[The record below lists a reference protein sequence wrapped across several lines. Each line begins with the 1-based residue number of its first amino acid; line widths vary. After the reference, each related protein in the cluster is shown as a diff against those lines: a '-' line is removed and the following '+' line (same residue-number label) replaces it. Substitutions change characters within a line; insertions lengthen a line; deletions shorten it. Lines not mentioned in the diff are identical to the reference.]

1 MSGVLKDGL
10 EVGGGGGGGGY
21 TYRAKKTKGREKR
34 ENDGTIVGNA
44 RGSDIWERETECGWA
59 DDGLRKS
66 GIGGKKSRIQIGKIS
81 VNDRDCYLNDQ
92 AGIGS

>member
-44 RGSDIWERETECGWA
+44 GRIYGRGRRNVAGRTTGYEKV
-59 DDGLRKS
+59 GL
-66 GIGGKKSRIQIGKIS
+66 GAKSRGFK
-81 VNDRDCYLNDQ
+81 
-92 AGIGS
+92 